1 METEGAGAHGCL
13 LGALIGSRDYKL
25 NLALPWEEK
34 SKVESCSRVLFCPL
48 GRGSHPTTP
57 P

>member
-48 GRGSHPTTP
+48 GRESHPTTP